1 MHEIKKVLVAVDLAK
16 QTDKLAEFAIYAA
29 KKFGAQLC
37 FFHVAR
43 LYETKAEIELVG
55 YPSVQRAES
64 KIISKAEEKMAQ
76 LLESLRSQCGDCTSK
91 VVQGEVV
98 DEIIASAEK
107 ENVDLVVIGTHGPN
121 DLQEMLLGTVAKQV
135 VKKAPCPVLTFN
147 PYR

>member
-1 MHEIKKVLVAVDLAK
+1 MHEIKKVLVPVDLAK
-16 QTDKLAEFAIYAA
+16 HTDTLAEFAIYAA

-37 FFHVAR
+37 FFNVAR
-43 LYETKAEIELVG
+43 LYETKAEVELVG

-64 KIISKAEEKMAQ
+64 KIISQAEEKMAQ
-76 LLESLRSQCGDCTSK
+76 LMESLRPQCGDCSSK

-98 DEIIASAEK
+98 DEIIAYAKK
-107 ENVDLVVIGTHGPN
+107 ENFDLIVIGTHGPK